1 MITLMY
7 VLIKVY
13 GKIIVD
19 NKQSPYSGNLLAI
32 SSFFLGL
39 LDRLFIAVTMLEI
52 GLVMLSDTHPQ
63 SLP

>member
-7 VLIKVY
+7 VLIKAYEKMV
-13 GKIIVD
+13 VD
-19 NKQSPYSGNLLAI
+19 NKQSPYSGNLLVI

-39 LDRLFIAVTMLEI
+39 LDRLFIAVNMLEI
-52 GLVMLSDTHPQ
+52 GLVMLADTHPQ